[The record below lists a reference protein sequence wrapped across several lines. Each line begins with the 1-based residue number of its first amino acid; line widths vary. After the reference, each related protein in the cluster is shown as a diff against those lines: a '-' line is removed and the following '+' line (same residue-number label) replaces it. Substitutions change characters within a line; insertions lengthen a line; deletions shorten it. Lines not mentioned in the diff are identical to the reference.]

1 MVKKMKN
8 VILLGYGKMGSSI
21 AKGWRLK
28 KLNFNFFVVEKVSN
42 LRKVAIKD
50 GFNAYEDLEQL
61 TQFVKINSGDVIF
74 LAVKPQQMKETIKP
88 LFKLNFKNIV
98 FISIAAGLSISWFQ
112 NQINKNAKIVRA
124 MPNLPASIG
133 VGVTGYCQTNN
144 LSDND
149 IKNAN
154 DLLCAF
160 GKVIYLSSEKLIDV
174 VTAISGSGP
183 AYIFYL
189 VEVLSKIGK
198 VNGLLE
204 QDSKTLA
211 LETLI
216 GSAKLLEL
224 SKMDPEILKKNVTSP
239 GGTTEAGLEIL
250 ESMETGLYPL
260 LDLTIKNAKKR
271 ALDLNKNG

>member
-21 AKGWRLK
+21 AKAWRLK

-42 LRKVAIKD
+42 VRKVAIKD

-112 NQINKNAKIVRA
+112 NQINKSAKIVRA

-160 GKVIYLSSEKLIDV
+160 GKGIYLSSEKLIDV

-198 VNGLLE
+198 ENGLLE

>member
-1 MVKKMKN
+1 MVEKMKN

-21 AKGWRLK
+21 VKAWRLK
-28 KLNFNFFVVEKVSN
+28 KLNFNFFVVEKVSS
-42 LRKVAIKD
+42 LRKIAFED
-50 GFNAYEDLEQL
+50 GFGAYEDLEQL
-61 TQFVKINSGDVIF
+61 TQFVKVNSGDIIF
-74 LAVKPQQMKETIKP
+74 LAVKPQQMKDTIQP
-88 LFKLNFKNIV
+88 FLKLNFEDNV
-98 FISIAAGLSISWFQ
+98 YISIAAGLSISWFQ
-112 NQINKNAKIVRA
+112 NQINKNAKIVRT

-133 VGVTGYCQTNN
+133 FGVTGYCQTNN
-144 LSDND
+144 LSDKD
-149 IKNAN
+149 INNAN

-160 GKVIYLSSEKLIDV
+160 GKAIYLSSEKLIDV

-198 VNGLLE
+198 ENGLLE
-204 QDSKTLA
+204 QDSKALA
-211 LETLI
+211 LETLV
-216 GSAKLLEL
+216 GSAKLLEI
-224 SKMDPEILKKNVTSP
+224 SKMDAKILKKNVTSP

-260 LDLTIKNAKKR
+260 FDLTIKNAKKR

>member
-1 MVKKMKN
+1 MVEKMKN

-198 VNGLLE
+198 ENGLLE